1 MRDLPNK
8 KVSKLNPYLI
18 PNPNPKLDP
27 ELNPKLNPKKYSRRY
42 VFNMSKE
49 DAQMYDKSGITR
61 SKNQRMKAEK
71 ESMLGQI
78 VVCSGMREKRALVKK
93 FNPHFYIFG
102 TSLDPRNPYEEK
114 ENEL

>member
-1 MRDLPNK
+1 MRDLPKN
-8 KVSKLNPYLI
+8 SRLN
-18 PNPNPKLDP
+18 P
-27 ELNPKLNPKKYSRRY
+27 ELNPKLNPKKYSQRY

-78 VVCSGMREKRALVKK
+78 VVCSGIKAKRALIKK

-102 TSLDPRNPYEEK
+102 TSLDPKNPYDNQQGEV
-114 ENEL
+114 NE